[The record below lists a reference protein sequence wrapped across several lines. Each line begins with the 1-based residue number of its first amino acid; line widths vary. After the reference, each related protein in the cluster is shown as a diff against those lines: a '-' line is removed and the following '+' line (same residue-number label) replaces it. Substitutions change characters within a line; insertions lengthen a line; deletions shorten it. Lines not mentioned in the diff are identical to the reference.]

1 MSELEKMAEFISD
14 ESGGKI
20 ISTEQLDDLIRE
32 MKRLDDEKDKAK
44 QAHSEASEKYEA
56 ARDAV
61 LSALKACGKSK
72 YYVDGLG
79 TAFIAS
85 RLSFQTPK
93 EIEQK
98 DAFFNWIA
106 STFGDDTLK
115 GMVTVNSQ
123 TLNAFCKREFE
134 AALERGEADFKIPG
148 INEPT
153 AQETVNF
160 RKG

>member
-1 MSELEKMAEFISD
+1 MSEFMSD
-14 ESGGKI
+14 ETGGEAI
-20 ISTEQLDDLIRE
+20 TTEQLDHLIKE
-32 MKRLDDEKDKAK
+32 MKRLDDEKDEAK
-44 QAHSEASEKYEA
+44 KAHSEASEKYEA

-98 DAFFNWIA
+98 DAFFKWIA
-106 STFGDDTLK
+106 ETHGDDVLK

-123 TLNAFCKREFE
+123 TLNGFCKREFE
-134 AALERGEADFKIPG
+134 AALERGDADFKIPG